1 MEILG
6 ELNIAILLSQTGIG
20 CETVEEGVSV
30 TVSVVQS
37 TLWQSL
43 SPRKSLVEMLVNTL
57 GDASAKAQGLLA
69 PVTSLLK
76 LQTSG
81 DVANGGCAHRMYIA
95 SSGNKAF
102 GFIKVGRKQLFL
114 SVPSFVREGKSR
126 SARRCEMISNGTI
139 PGGTTNVNDTSSSQ
153 TSTRL
158 SGRGSSSTGIVNQE
172 IAPLCVL
179 DFFVHSSVRRSGIG
193 RILFDQMAIEEA
205 ILLQSG
211 RGGGKST
218 NVVPSSLS
226 SSHCI
231 MNPARLGYDRP
242 SALFTSFL
250 RKHFGLETATPQ
262 PYSMVVFNDYFAES
276 DLIDAPQGDS
286 SHLGDGASTRNEA
299 NTTSRATG
307 KEDVSVEYKNSE
319 LRPVASSSCMS
330 SSAVLSP
337 SQPLSSSSSMSH
349 SSAGL
354 SVSNHHNNLQ
364 HQALPFS
371 PFRPLIVQQSAP
383 TMVASP
389 SLIHPSPQHSSAQA
403 YTSPNNAYSGRR
415 DAPSSSSSNSAQK
428 QPNEMQKPSTVDDE
442 KSTVDFL
449 RGMTL
454 NPSRYHGQTHL
465 ASSSSSSS
473 ISLPSTSSSSEYVFS
488 PSSLSMP
495 ISSSTSQPALLSTAS
510 DMPHAFG
517 QGRSPLRNSNNTRI
531 GTDNSSRG
539 VTSIFTQYTTDT
551 QEIEEQG
558 SLAAAVKRNA
568 RLFGRSP
575 QH

>member
-57 GDASAKAQGLLA
+57 GDASAKAQGLPA

-139 PGGTTNVNDTSSSQ
+139 PGGTTNDNDISSSQ

-211 RGGGKST
+211 RGGGGKST
-218 NVVPSSLS
+218 NVVPSLLS
-226 SSHCI
+226 SSHYI
-231 MNPARLGYDRP
+231 INPARLGYDRP

-276 DLIDAPQGDS
+276 DLIDAPQRDS

-319 LRPVASSSCMS
+319 LRPVASSSSMS
-330 SSAVLSP
+330 SSSVLSP
-337 SQPLSSSSSMSH
+337 SQPLSSSMSH

>member
-1 MEILG
+1 
-6 ELNIAILLSQTGIG
+6 
-20 CETVEEGVSV
+20 
-30 TVSVVQS
+30 
-37 TLWQSL
+37 
-43 SPRKSLVEMLVNTL
+43 
-57 GDASAKAQGLLA
+57 
-69 PVTSLLK
+69 
-76 LQTSG
+76 
-81 DVANGGCAHRMYIA
+81 MYIA

-139 PGGTTNVNDTSSSQ
+139 PGGSTNDNDTSSSQ

-211 RGGGKST
+211 RGGGKSA
-218 NVVPSSLS
+218 NIVPSSLS
-226 SSHCI
+226 SSHYI

-276 DLIDAPQGDS
+276 DLIDAPQRDS

-389 SLIHPSPQHSSAQA
+389 SLIHPSPQLLPLF
-403 YTSPNNAYSGRR
+403 Y
-415 DAPSSSSSNSAQK
+415 
-428 QPNEMQKPSTVDDE
+428 
-442 KSTVDFL
+442 
-449 RGMTL
+449 L
-454 NPSRYHGQTHL
+454 NQTMIQLHL
-465 ASSSSSSS
+465 
-473 ISLPSTSSSSEYVFS
+473 
-488 PSSLSMP
+488 
-495 ISSSTSQPALLSTAS
+495 
-510 DMPHAFG
+510 
-517 QGRSPLRNSNNTRI
+517 
-531 GTDNSSRG
+531 
-539 VTSIFTQYTTDT
+539 
-551 QEIEEQG
+551 
-558 SLAAAVKRNA
+558 
-568 RLFGRSP
+568 
-575 QH
+575 

>member
-139 PGGTTNVNDTSSSQ
+139 PGGSTNDNDTSSSQ

>member
-37 TLWQSL
+37 TVWQSL

-57 GDASAKAQGLLA
+57 GDASAKAQGLPA

-126 SARRCEMISNGTI
+126 SAKRCEMISNGTI
-139 PGGTTNVNDTSSSQ
+139 PGGSTNDNDTSSSQ

-211 RGGGKST
+211 RGGGKSA
-218 NVVPSSLS
+218 NIVPSSLS
-226 SSHCI
+226 SSHYI

-276 DLIDAPQGDS
+276 DLIDAPQRDS

-299 NTTSRATG
+299 NITSRATG

-319 LRPVASSSCMS
+319 LRPVASSSGMS

-337 SQPLSSSSSMSH
+337 SQPLSSSMSH

-531 GTDNSSRG
+531 GTDNSSKG
-539 VTSIFTQYTTDT
+539 VSSIFTQYTTDT

>member
-6 ELNIAILLSQTGIG
+6 ELNIAILLSQAGVG

-57 GDASAKAQGLLA
+57 GDASAKAQGLPA

-139 PGGTTNVNDTSSSQ
+139 PGGSTNDNDTSSSQ

-211 RGGGKST
+211 RGGGKSA
-218 NVVPSSLS
+218 NIVQSSLS
-226 SSHCI
+226 SSHYI

-276 DLIDAPQGDS
+276 DLIDAPQRDS

-299 NTTSRATG
+299 NTASRATG

-337 SQPLSSSSSMSH
+337 SQPLSSSSMSH

-495 ISSSTSQPALLSTAS
+495 ISRSTSQPALLSTAS
-510 DMPHAFG
+510 DVPHAFG
-517 QGRSPLRNSNNTRI
+517 QGRSPLRNSNNSK
-531 GTDNSSRG
+531 GVSSN
-539 VTSIFTQYTTDT
+539 FTQYSTDT

>member
-57 GDASAKAQGLLA
+57 GDASAKAQGLPA

-139 PGGTTNVNDTSSSQ
+139 PGGSTNDNDTSSSQ

-211 RGGGKST
+211 RGGGKSA
-218 NVVPSSLS
+218 NIVPSSLS
-226 SSHCI
+226 SSHYI

-286 SHLGDGASTRNEA
+286 SHLGDEASTRNEA